1 MVYDNSMNKDQFK
14 EFKNLNKWTQEQMAN
29 ALGVKQQRISDW
41 ENGKRKI
48 PLYIEK
54 LIECLGK
61 K

>member
-1 MVYDNSMNKDQFK
+1 MNKDQFK